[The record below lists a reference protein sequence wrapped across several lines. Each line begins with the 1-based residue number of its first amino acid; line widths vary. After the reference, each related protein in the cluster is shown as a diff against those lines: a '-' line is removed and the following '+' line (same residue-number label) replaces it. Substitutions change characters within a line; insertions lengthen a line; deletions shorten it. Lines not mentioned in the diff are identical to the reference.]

1 MNKLNQSLSFNIFS
15 LNGLIIL
22 FGSVI
27 NWFICKNLH
36 PLLSGYITIGFII
49 CYVIFFLI
57 AYITFLLE
65 KIFNLKIKNNYLLI
79 NSTVIII
86 RYFGAIISLIA
97 ICASIVF
104 IIFCSIK

>member
-1 MNKLNQSLSFNIFS
+1 MDKLNQSLSFNIFS

-27 NWFICKNLH
+27 NWFICQNLH
-36 PLLSGYITIGFII
+36 PLLSGYITTGFIT
-49 CYVIFFLI
+49 CYAIIFLI

-65 KIFNLKIKNNYLLI
+65 NTFNLKIKNNYLLT
-79 NSTVIII
+79 NPTVIII
-86 RYFGAIISLIA
+86 RYLGAIFSLIA

-104 IIFCSIK
+104 IIFCLIK